1 MQQGFDPYVKVA
13 EKLLV
18 EPTAEAAGKDQ
29 VEGIKA
35 RIAGKVR
42 ADAKEHAA
50 LTLSD
55 TVFALVPDSLQGSIT
70 AILEEMAA
78 EDGYGDIKAL
88 VTPTGGVYF
97 FSTTYLPADE
107 AFAKSVTEEV
117 KDRMAERVRGDSR
130 DRVTL
135 TPDAVL
141 YDLTPGTER
150 GKIDDLLTEMQGE
163 ARYADIHGVPASSGE
178 VYFYSDIYLSDNYA
192 KILLR
197 AMANDPCATI
207 AETVRDASRIFPKPT
222 MCCFSRKG
230 SSAST
235 QASWNPPSP
244 RQCVS
249 RNSETSR
256 RWSIPRRGRPTCI
269 PANTW
274 TRDRYGRWSIGS
286 RLGKK
291 IIRKSGDRQ
300 GVEGQILRIA

>member
-1 MQQGFDPYVKVA
+1 MRQGFDPYVKVA

-88 VTPTGGVYF
+88 ITPSGGVYF

-150 GKIDDLLTEMQGE
+150 GKIDDLLTEMQRE
-163 ARYADIHGVPASSGE
+163 ARYADIHGVTASSGE
-178 VYFYSDIYLSDNYA
+178 VSFYSDIYLSDNYA

-222 MCCFSRKG
+222 NVLLFEEGVFGIDPGKLESAIAETMRKPEFG
-230 SSAST
+230 DIKKMVHPSTGAAYLYSS
-235 QASWNPPSP
+235 QYM
-244 RQCVS
+244 
-249 RNSETSR
+249 
-256 RWSIPRRGRPTCI
+256 
-269 PANTW
+269 
-274 TRDRYGRWSIGS
+274 D
-286 RLGKK
+286 
-291 IIRKSGDRQ
+291 
-300 GVEGQILRIA
+300 EGQVWTMVDWFEVGERNNP